1 MCRAPHGK
9 TTAAKQLTMNV
20 VLITLL
26 QVKEEDIV
34 PDGVAVLLVLVL
46 MKGVVLV
53 YGIFGGVVK
62 STHPSRACK
71 AIK

>member
-1 MCRAPHGK
+1 MCRATHGK
-9 TTAAKQLTMNV
+9 TTAAKQLTMNG

-46 MKGVVLV
+46 LEGVLLV
-53 YGIFGGVVK
+53 HGIMGRVC
-62 STHPSRACK
+62 T
-71 AIK
+71 AIT